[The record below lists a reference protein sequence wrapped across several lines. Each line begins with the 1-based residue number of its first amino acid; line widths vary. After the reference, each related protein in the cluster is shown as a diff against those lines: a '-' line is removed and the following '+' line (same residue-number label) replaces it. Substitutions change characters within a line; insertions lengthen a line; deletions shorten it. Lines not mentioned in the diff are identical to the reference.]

1 LAALVIYE
9 TVHSGTRGIT
19 IDARIGS
26 LVAAAIA
33 IYLRLPLIV
42 VIVLAAA
49 TAAGLRALS

>member
-1 LAALVIYE
+1 MIYE

-33 IYLRLPLIV
+33 IYLRLPLIL